1 MSSSREG
8 VLLRGGAAQQA
19 TPYRSAVPPQP
30 SPVERR
36 TTIRRA
42 EDQPVPGGRPSF
54 RLRDGYAEEADRLRN
69 QCRPVGYAARPAEG
83 IAAAEAV
90 VAERERAA
98 AARRAEVQARW
109 ERRLASATAALGA
122 AVTRVDEA
130 GGPGAGDIRAAGGG

>member
-54 RLRDGYAEEADRLRN
+54 RLGDVYPRELARLRN
-69 QCRPVGYAARPAEG
+69 QAPAGDSPPGHAGAA
-83 IAAAEAV
+83 AAAEAG
-90 VAERERAA
+90 VAETERPA
-98 AARRAEVQARW
+98 AARLAEVQARW
-109 ERRLASATAALGA
+109 GRRLTWPTAA
-122 AVTRVDEA
+122 
-130 GGPGAGDIRAAGGG
+130 